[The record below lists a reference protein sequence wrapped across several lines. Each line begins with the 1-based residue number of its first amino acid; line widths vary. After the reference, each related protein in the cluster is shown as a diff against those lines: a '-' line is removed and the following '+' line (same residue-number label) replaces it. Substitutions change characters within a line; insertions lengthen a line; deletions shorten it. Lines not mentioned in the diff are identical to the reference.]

1 MQPVIKWTGSKRT
14 QSERIVA
21 LMPTEYDR
29 YFEPFLGGGSILYAL
44 HPQNGAFCGDI
55 CKPLIDLWREIR
67 DNPHELSVGYRERWQ
82 ELHDGGQPIYYAIR
96 KRFNESK
103 DPADFLFLTRT
114 CVNGI
119 TRFNQKGE
127 FNSAFHITR
136 PGINPDTLEK
146 IILDWSK
153 RVKNVAFNNMDYQQ
167 LTSTARSGDLVYL
180 DPPYANTTQMY
191 YGKFDNEPFFEY
203 LEDLN
208 HRGVKWLLSYDGI
221 RGDNDLRVDIPKELY
236 KRSELLFSG
245 MSGLNRVLNKTTVG
259 VQESLYLNY

>member
-14 QSERIVA
+14 QSKQIVS
-21 LMPTEYDR
+21 LMPTEYNA
-29 YFEPFLGGGSILYAL
+29 YFEPFLGGGSILYEL
-44 HPQNGAFCGDI
+44 HPQKLAICGDI
-55 CKPLIDLWREIR
+55 CEPLIDLWKVIR
-67 DNPHELSVGYRERWQ
+67 DNPSELSDAYRERWQ
-82 ELHDGGQPIYYAIR
+82 ELHEGGQPVYYAIR
-96 KRFNESK
+96 KRFNEN
-103 DPADFLFLTRT
+103 PNPYDFLFLTRT

-136 PGINPDTLEK
+136 AGINPDTLDNV
-146 IILDWSK
+146 IHDWSQRIQDVRFYHK
-153 RVKNVAFNNMDYQQ
+153 DYQE
-167 LTSTARSGDLVYL
+167 LTSLAEKGDLIYL

-221 RGDNDLRVDIPKELY
+221 RGDNDLRVDVPKELY

-245 MSGLNRVLNKTTVG
+245 LSGLNRVLNKTTVS